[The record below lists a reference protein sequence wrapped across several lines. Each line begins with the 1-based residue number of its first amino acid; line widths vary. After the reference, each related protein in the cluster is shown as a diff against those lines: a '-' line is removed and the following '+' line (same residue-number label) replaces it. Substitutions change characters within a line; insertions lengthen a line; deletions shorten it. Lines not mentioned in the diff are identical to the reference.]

1 MGLVEAIKKAVNDIR
16 EAEFDE
22 PSRRTFFCGGSGF
35 ADDICVEFFKD
46 TGVIVVTRDGKRW
59 LRGKIME
66 D

>member
-1 MGLVEAIKKAVNDIR
+1 MGLIEAIKKAAEDIHTR
-16 EAEFDE
+16 NFEDTG
-22 PSRRTFFCGGSGF
+22 RKTFYCGGSGF